1 MKVMRGKHIS
11 KEMDNHRKSM
21 QNEYVKKMAGA
32 RVDLNDYKKET
43 KDNFENKNLQ
53 MNEET
58 LIDFDEHE
66 YTPMNQNF
74 VRIERTN
81 NTSSK
86 LR

>member
-11 KEMDNHRKSM
+11 KEMDKNRKSM
-21 QNEYVKKMAGA
+21 QNDYVKKMAA
-32 RVDLNDYKKET
+32 AKVDLNDYKKEN
-43 KDNFENKNLQ
+43 KDNFENENLQ
-53 MNEET
+53 FEET

-74 VRIERTN
+74 VRIERTH

-86 LR
+86 F